1 MKEKKLQQY
10 PVMKRIIHHRSS
22 LPPKAQILGDFIVQN
37 PRKAVFMT
45 IRELAA
51 ASQVSESTIVR
62 FVNQIGYEGY
72 SEFLQGLRD
81 FVDVELTLV
90 DRVDLSDMQGP
101 TADRFRRMV
110 FEEIDNLKNLFRTFD
125 METVNRVVG
134 HLKNSHAIYVIGS
147 RLSYTLSYYMGWSLT
162 KIRGNI
168 HILKGSDSTCVDW
181 LTIAPPESLVVIIA
195 QSRYPNELITLAK
208 MARRKGHRLIV
219 ITDSSMSPLIQFA
232 HETLVAPSLY
242 FPIIGSPTSLSCL
255 INYLIFEL
263 ASQSGMEIKSHQKR
277 LEQSYLENDILFNLG
292 YPDGSSQSVE

>member
-1 MKEKKLQQY
+1 MTAKEQQH
-10 PVMKRIIHHRSS
+10 PVIKRVMDNRSS
-22 LPPKAQILGDFIVQN
+22 LSPKGQILGDFIVQN

-45 IRELAA
+45 IRELAT

-62 FVNQIGYEGY
+62 FVAQIGYEGY
-72 SEFLQGLRD
+72 SEFLQALRD

-90 DRVDLSDMQGP
+90 DRVDLSNMQGP

-125 METVNRVVG
+125 METVNRVVKD
-134 HLKNSHAIYVIGS
+134 LKNSHTIYVIGS
-147 RLSYTLSYYMGWSLT
+147 RLSFTLSYYMGWSLT

-181 LTIAPPESLVVIIA
+181 LTIARPGSLVVIIA
-195 QSRYPNELITLAK
+195 QSRYPNELITLGK
-208 MARRKGHRLIV
+208 MARRKGHRLAV

-232 HETLVAPSLY
+232 HETLIAPSLY

-263 ASQSGMEIKSHQKR
+263 ASQSGKEIKSHQKY
-277 LEQSYLENDILFNLG
+277 LEQSYLENDILFNLD
-292 YPDGSSQSVE
+292 YPDSSSK

>member
-1 MKEKKLQQY
+1 MTEKQQQLH
-10 PVMKRIIHHRSS
+10 PVMKKIMDNRSS
-22 LPPKAQILGDFIVQN
+22 LSPKAQILGDFIVKN

-51 ASQVSESTIVR
+51 ASRVSESTIVR
-62 FVNQIGYEGY
+62 FANQVGYEGY
-72 SEFLQGLRD
+72 SKFRQALRD

-90 DRVDLSDMQGP
+90 DRVDLSDMQEP
-101 TADRFRRMV
+101 AADRFRRMV
-110 FEEIDNLKNLFRTFD
+110 FEEIDNLKNLFKTFD
-125 METVNRVVG
+125 MEIVNRVVG
-134 HLKNSHAIYVIGS
+134 HLKNSHAIYVVGS

-162 KIRGNI
+162 KIRENI

-181 LTIAPPESLVVIIA
+181 LTIAPPESLVVIIT
-195 QSRYPNELITLAK
+195 QSRYPNELITLGK

-232 HETLVAPSLY
+232 HETLIAPSLY

-263 ASQSGMEIKSHQKR
+263 ASQSGKEIKNHQKR
-277 LEQSYLENDILFNLG
+277 LEQSYLENDILFNLV
-292 YPDGSSQSVE
+292 YPDSSSQSVE

>member
-1 MKEKKLQQY
+1 MTAKKQQH
-10 PVMKRIIHHRSS
+10 PVIKRIMDNRSS
-22 LPPKAQILGDFIVQN
+22 LSPKGQILGDFIVQN

-45 IRELAA
+45 IRELAT

-62 FVNQIGYEGY
+62 FVAQIGYEGY
-72 SEFLQGLRD
+72 SEFLQALRD

-90 DRVDLSDMQGP
+90 DRVDLSNMQGP

-125 METVNRVVG
+125 METVNRVVKD
-134 HLKNSHAIYVIGS
+134 LKNSHTIYVIGS
-147 RLSYTLSYYMGWSLT
+147 RLSFTLSYYMGWSLT

-181 LTIAPPESLVVIIA
+181 LTIARPGSLVVIIA
-195 QSRYPNELITLAK
+195 QSRYPNELITLGK
-208 MARRKGHRLIV
+208 MARRKGHRLTV

-232 HETLVAPSLY
+232 HETLIAPSLY

-263 ASQSGMEIKSHQKR
+263 ASQSGKEIKSHQKY
-277 LEQSYLENDILFNLG
+277 LEQSYLENDILFNLD
-292 YPDGSSQSVE
+292 YPDSSSK